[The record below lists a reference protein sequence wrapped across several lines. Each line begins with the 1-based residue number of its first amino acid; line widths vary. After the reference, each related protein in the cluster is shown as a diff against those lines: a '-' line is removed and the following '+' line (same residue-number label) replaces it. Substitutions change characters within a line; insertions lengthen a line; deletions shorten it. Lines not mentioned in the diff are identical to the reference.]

1 MQQTNNQQKPDNFM
15 VWAILSTLFC
25 SLLTGIIAIIHA
37 NEVDSQWYKNNHEE
51 AVKEMMLARKWT
63 FISLGIGVLTYI
75 AFPVLGLGTYG
86 FIQSVILALIIA
98 KTIWNGF
105 ATANPLIA
113 VFFRRRV
120 YNSIHHMGC
129 SFSLGFLD
137 YVLMIRT

>member
-1 MQQTNNQQKPDNFM
+1 MQQANNQQKPDNFM

-25 SLLTGIIAIIHA
+25 SLLTGIIAIVHA

-75 AFPVLGLGTYG
+75 AFPILGLGTYG
-86 FIQSVILALIIA
+86 FVQSVILALIIA

-113 VFFRRRV
+113 VF
-120 YNSIHHMGC
+120 
-129 SFSLGFLD
+129 LGGGLTIAFIIWAVPILWD
-137 YVLMIRT
+137 FWIMS